1 MTATLELSK
10 TSRGF
15 GKGKFTDAVGVACS
29 IQDSSLATEAA
40 IWFGVEEA
48 NPQKLEG
55 DKLVP
60 VEPPVKPIPI
70 TGWPG
75 MNHDILYNTRM
86 HLTIRNVKTLIRN
99 FEKFL
104 VSKDVRK
111 RTFKDRYGSVCSI
124 RLTNGLIELGCDDAH
139 PQICSNG
146 WRPVVFP
153 EGTIFTT
160 HMFLGEKEIS
170 ELLPVMKRFADGGY
184 VSEPQTED

>member
-1 MTATLELSK
+1 MTVELSR

-48 NPQKLEG
+48 NPQRWEG
-55 DKLVP
+55 DKLAP

-70 TGWPG
+70 SRYPG
-75 MNHDILYNTRM
+75 ATHDILYNTRM
-86 HLTIRNVKTLIRN
+86 HLTIRHVKTLIRN

-124 RLTNGLIELGCDDAH
+124 RLTNGMIELGCDDAN
-139 PQICSNG
+139 PQICSDG

-160 HMFLGEKEIS
+160 HMFLGVDEIT
-170 ELLPVMKRFADGGY
+170 ELLPVMKRFAEGGFI
-184 VSEPQTED
+184 SEPSKE